1 MKKTQERKSSMYVVV
16 HKGLVTAPTTII
28 EFVPKYKFYE
38 ETLGDYIKE
47 IEVYRE
53 KQERNATGTAKL
65 KATLREAVTNAT
77 LNISRRMVA
86 FATNVEDSELMDEI
100 NYNESDLD
108 KSADTTLRDKC
119 QIVHDKAVEKLDYFK
134 EYGITKAMV
143 ESLQQDINKFKD
155 HIPGP
160 RLKITDKKDATD
172 ELAKLFAKTDAHL
185 KKLDKVF
192 EMLRQDHYEFYRNYK
207 NNRITIRPGHRKR
220 AVKGNIK
227 DSKGI
232 PLANVTVNIAGSK
245 NTFRTSK
252 LGNFNIKE
260 LDPGIYSFAFTKNGY
275 IQITQK
281 VNINKGETTSINL
294 VMETL

>member
-1 MKKTQERKSSMYVVV
+1 MKKTQERKSSMYIVV
-16 HKGLVTAPTTII
+16 HKGLVNAPTTII
-28 EFVPKYKFYE
+28 EFVPRYKFYE
-38 ETLGDYIKE
+38 ETLAEYIKE
-47 IEVYRE
+47 IEVFRE

-86 FATNVEDSELMDEI
+86 YATNVGDSELMDEI
-100 NYNESDLD
+100 DYNESDLD

-119 QIVHDKAVEKLDYFK
+119 QIVHDKALEKLEYFN
-134 EYGITKAMV
+134 EYGITKPMI

-155 HIPGP
+155 HIPET
-160 RLKITDKKDATD
+160 RLKITNKKDATD
-172 ELAKLFAKTDAHL
+172 ELAKLFVKTDTHL
-185 KKLDKVF
+185 KKLDKVL

-207 NNRITIRPGHRKR
+207 NNRIVISAGHRQR
-220 AVKGNIK
+220 AVRGNIK
-227 DSKGI
+227 DSQGN
-232 PLANVTVNIAGSK
+232 PLANVTVNIAGTK

-252 LGNFNIKE
+252 LGNFNIQE
-260 LDPGIYSFAFTKNGY
+260 LDPGIYSFTYTKNGY

-281 VNINKGETTSINL
+281 VNINKGESTSINL